1 LFTDGSRFGWKKD
14 MPGQN
19 EAISGPFFDHNWWE
33 TDDPLVAAFSSFRS
47 IDISLK
53 EHHAIMMI
61 IPMSQTIRKKASWLI
76 GLARLSNL
84 KNIFLYKSRLVLI
97 I

>member
-1 LFTDGSRFGWKKD
+1 MSIDLKD
-14 MPGQN
+14 
-19 EAISGPFFDHNWWE
+19 EK
-33 TDDPLVAAFSSFRS
+33 VAAFSSFRS

-97 I
+97 INAGSRDSLQCSFGAGVGKII